1 MSLMFSFK
9 IWTCLKRTFGTELC
23 PKRAM
28 NSNSPQR
35 QKNIVVLLWLTT
47 SHCQHCFLAALTPS
61 SSLFHLSL
69 SCLCVCLS
77 CLSFHLSL
85 NLSLYSYFSFFLF
98 VYVFVFPGCAAFLS
112 KSLSLLL
119 SVCSSHHNAH
129 LPFQPLTCLDLAS
142 PGCAAPPSHGT
153 AHAGGRLWNISA
165 LLWIRRCLDAWSFPH
180 RQDCQQVDCGSP
192 APPGNGR

>member
-1 MSLMFSFK
+1 
-9 IWTCLKRTFGTELC
+9 
-23 PKRAM
+23 M

-35 QKNIVVLLWLTT
+35 QKKTLLSHFDLPPAIVNIASWQHSLLL
-47 SHCQHCFLAALTPS
+47 LASFTCPCLVFVFV
-61 SSLFHLSL
+61 SLD
-69 SCLCVCLS
+69 CLFICLWI
-77 CLSFHLSL
+77 CPYILIFLSFYLS
-85 NLSLYSYFSFFLF
+85 S
-98 VYVFVFPGCAAFLS
+98 YVFVFPGCAAFLS

-129 LPFQPLTCLDLAS
+129 LPLQPLTCLDLAS

-180 RQDCQQVDCGSP
+180 RQDCRQVDCGSP
-192 APPGNGR
+192 APPGNGREWILDNIHVG